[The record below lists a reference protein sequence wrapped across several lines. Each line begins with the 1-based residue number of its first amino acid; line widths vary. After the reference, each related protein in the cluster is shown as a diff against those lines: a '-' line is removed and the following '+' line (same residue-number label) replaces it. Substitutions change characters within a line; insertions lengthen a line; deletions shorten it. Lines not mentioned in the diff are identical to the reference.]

1 MFDAEP
7 TIAQQQKGHPANAGC
22 QSTHSRA
29 ATRGGNQT
37 PHRTAV
43 CSEMAFSRG
52 RARCAS
58 AHHSK
63 SHRDRAGLIAGF
75 DEEQDGLAALI
86 SDRIQA
92 LGQVLG

>member
-1 MFDAEP
+1 
-7 TIAQQQKGHPANAGC
+7 
-22 QSTHSRA
+22 
-29 ATRGGNQT
+29 
-37 PHRTAV
+37 
-43 CSEMAFSRG
+43 MAFSRG